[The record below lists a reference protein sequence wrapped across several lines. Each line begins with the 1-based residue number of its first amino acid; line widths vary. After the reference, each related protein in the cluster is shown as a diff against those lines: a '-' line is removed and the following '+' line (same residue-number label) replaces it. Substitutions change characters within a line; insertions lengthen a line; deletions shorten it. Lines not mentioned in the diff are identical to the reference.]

1 MEGELLV
8 LNQVDYSTKILYW
21 SYIMPNNANAVSIEI
36 EEFEETEDFGKDD
49 FGFILGPNGELKT
62 FMIPEHLMTE
72 PPEEVKMILS
82 IFGID
87 DINDLENKVLH

>member
-1 MEGELLV
+1 
-8 LNQVDYSTKILYW
+8 
-21 SYIMPNNANAVSIEI
+21 MPNNANAVSIEI

-49 FGFILGPNGELKT
+49 FGFILGPSGELKT